1 MNLLIDNRTDEPLTA
16 ELEDAIRRAAA
27 EALRYEEFDEDC
39 EISVSIDRK
48 SVV

>member
-27 EALRYEEFDEDC
+27 EAVRLTASSEALTEQRMYSAFPC
-39 EISVSIDRK
+39 
-48 SVV
+48 